1 MFSLKGSSQDK
12 AGSVSPPQSAP
23 SLTPAQKQALRAIQS
38 SNEQR
43 AKPQAL
49 RMAQIARRIY
59 ANLLAERPDERLRS
73 KLGKELDAAV
83 LELLHI
89 KGESIQESVRVLTP
103 EQKRLL
109 QEEMLKPDAPADLME
124 VMARTFAFE
133 DK

>member
-12 AGSVSPPQSAP
+12 TGRPTPPQVAP
-23 SLTPAQKQALRAIQS
+23 PLTPPQKQALRAIQS
-38 SNEQR
+38 RSEQR
-43 AKPQAL
+43 AKPDAL

-59 ANLLAERPDERLRS
+59 ANLLAERPDEGLRS
-73 KLGKELDAAV
+73 KLGKELDAVV

-89 KGESIQESVRVLTP
+89 KGDSIGESVRILTP

-109 QEEMLKPDAPADLME
+109 QEEMLKADAPADLME